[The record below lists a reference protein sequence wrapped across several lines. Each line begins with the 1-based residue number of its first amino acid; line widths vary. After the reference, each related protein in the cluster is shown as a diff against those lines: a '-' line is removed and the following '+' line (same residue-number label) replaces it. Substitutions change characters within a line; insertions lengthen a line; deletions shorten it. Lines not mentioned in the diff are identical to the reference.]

1 MKKKNT
7 GRRLNKMRL
16 YNLDCP
22 IIGITGGVASGKS
35 TASQY
40 FQDQGFLVISADSII
55 KTLYQR
61 EETLE
66 WFKEKFPEFVE
77 ADQLNFKKLSQ
88 EAFQDAKLLEE
99 LENFFYP
106 QMESEFRELLPEALP
121 EFLFYEIPL
130 LFEKKKQDLF
140 DTIVLIT
147 CDHDI
152 QIKRLRERSQVR
164 EQEAIRI
171 VQAQLP
177 WETKAKYSDYIIEN
191 NGTKEEF
198 TNKLFTLKNQILEKY
213 S

>member
-1 MKKKNT
+1 
-7 GRRLNKMRL
+7 MRL